1 MSQSPVTDIYNFLA
15 LSDAIGT
22 AGQPLEEQFSAIK
35 NAGYQVVI
43 NLALATSPQ
52 ALPNEKEMVEQ
63 HGMEYIHI
71 PVVWENP
78 RVEDALH
85 FFDAM
90 KAHADRKV
98 FVHCAANKRVS
109 AFLYLYRTLHLG
121 IAQEEATRDL
131 HQLWIPNDLWNTFM
145 NQVTEQHRSAH

>member
-1 MSQSPVTDIYNFLA
+1 MSKPPVTDIYNFLA

-22 AGQPLEEQFSAIK
+22 AGQPLKEQFSAIK

-52 ALPNEKEMVEQ
+52 ALPHEKEIVERQ
-63 HGMEYIHI
+63 GMEYIHI

-90 KAHADRKV
+90 KAHADKKI

-109 AFLYLYRTLHLG
+109 AFLYLYRTIHLG
-121 IAQEEATRDL
+121 INQEDATRDL
-131 HQLWIPNDLWNTFM
+131 HLLWVPNDGWSAFM
-145 NQVTEQHRSAH
+145 NQVMEQYRSV

>member
-1 MSQSPVTDIYNFLA
+1 MSKQPVTDIYNFLA

-22 AGQPLEEQFSAIK
+22 AGQPLEGQFPAIK

-43 NLALATSPQ
+43 NLALAISPQ
-52 ALPNEKEMVEQ
+52 ALPDEKEIVEGQ
-63 HGMEYIHI
+63 GMEYIHI
-71 PVVWENP
+71 PVVWEEP

-85 FFDAM
+85 FFGAM
-90 KAHADRKV
+90 KAHTDKKI

-121 IAQEEATRDL
+121 ITQEEATRDL
-131 HQLWIPNDLWNTFM
+131 HQLWTPNDIWNTFI
-145 NQVTEQHRSAH
+145 NQVTEQHSAH

>member
-1 MSQSPVTDIYNFLA
+1 MSKPTVTDIYNFLA

-22 AGQPLEEQFSAIK
+22 AGQPRAEQFSSIQ

-52 ALPNEKEMVEQ
+52 ALPDEKEIVEQ
-63 HGMEYIHI
+63 QGMEYIHI

-85 FFDAM
+85 FFEAM
-90 KAHADRKV
+90 KAHADKKV

-109 AFLYLYRTLHLG
+109 AFLYLYRTLHLE
-121 IAQEEATRDL
+121 ITQEEATRDL
-131 HQLWIPNDLWNTFM
+131 HQLWVPNDLWNAFM
-145 NQVTEQHRSAH
+145 NQVIEQHRSV

>member
-1 MSQSPVTDIYNFLA
+1 MSQQPVTDIYNFLA
-15 LSDAIGT
+15 LSNAVGT
-22 AGQPLEEQFSAIK
+22 AGQPLEEQFSSIK

-52 ALPNEKEMVEQ
+52 ALPHEKEIVESQ
-63 HGMEYIHI
+63 GMEYIHI
-71 PVVWENP
+71 PVAWESP
-78 RVEDALH
+78 TVEDALH

-90 KAHADRKV
+90 KAHEDKKI

-121 IAQEEATRDL
+121 IDQEEATHDL
-131 HQLWIPNDLWNTFM
+131 HRLWTPNDGWNIFM
-145 NQVTEQHRSAH
+145 NKVTEQHRSAR

>member
-1 MSQSPVTDIYNFLA
+1 MSKQLVVDIYNFLA

-22 AGQPLEEQFSAIK
+22 AGQPLAEQFAAIK

>member
-1 MSQSPVTDIYNFLA
+1 MSKQPVTDIYNFLA

-22 AGQPLEEQFSAIK
+22 AGQPLAAQFSTIK

-52 ALPNEKEMVEQ
+52 ALPHEKEIVESQ
-63 HGMEYIHI
+63 GMEYIHI

-90 KAHADRKV
+90 KAHADKKI

-121 IAQEEATRDL
+121 LAQEDATRDL
-131 HQLWIPNDLWNTFM
+131 HRLWVPNDQWNTFM
-145 NQVTEQHRSAH
+145 SQVTEHHSAH

>member
-1 MSQSPVTDIYNFLA
+1 MSAHKVADIYNFLA

-22 AGQPLEEQFSAIK
+22 AGQPLAAQFSSIQ

-43 NLALATSPQ
+43 NLALTTSPQ
-52 ALPNEKEMVEQ
+52 ALLDEKEIVERQ
-63 HGMEYIHI
+63 GMEYIHI
-71 PVVWENP
+71 PVVWESP

-85 FFDAM
+85 FFEAM
-90 KAHADRKV
+90 KAHAGKKI

-121 IAQEEATRDL
+121 ITQEEATRDL

-145 NQVTEQHRSAH
+145 NQVIEHHSAH

>member
-1 MSQSPVTDIYNFLA
+1 MSKQLVVDIYNFLA

-22 AGQPLEEQFSAIK
+22 AGQPLAEQFAAIK

-52 ALPNEKEMVEQ
+52 VLPNEKEMVEQ

-90 KAHADRKV
+90 KAHADKKI

-109 AFLYLYRTLHLG
+109 AFLYLYRTLYLG
-121 IAQEEATRDL
+121 ITQEDATRDL
-131 HQLWIPNDLWNTFM
+131 HQLWVPNDQWNIFM
-145 NQVTEQHRSAH
+145 NKVTAQQRSAR

>member
-1 MSQSPVTDIYNFLA
+1 MSKQQVEDIYNFLA

-22 AGQPLEEQFSAIK
+22 AGQPLEEQFSAMK

-43 NLALATSPQ
+43 NLALATSPN
-52 ALPNEKEMVEQ
+52 ALPHEREIVEQ

-71 PVVWENP
+71 PVLWESP
-78 RVEDALH
+78 RVEEAFQ

-90 KAHADRKV
+90 KAHAGKKI

-121 IAQEEATRDL
+121 ITREEATRDL
-131 HQLWIPNDLWNTFM
+131 HQLWIPNDRWNTFM
-145 NQVTEQHRSAH
+145 NQVTEHHSAH